1 MKDDRSYSH
10 HEECPNPK
18 CDSSDGFAVYSGHSG
33 TIGTCFVCGHSAR
46 VDAPSADTKNNKGR
60 VVFSDQITG
69 LRKVPHTHRGI
80 SKDTLEAYGWF
91 AVDKKSYFPYFDKT
105 QALIGFK
112 VRDGSIPKNEDYHFT
127 ILGKITD
134 DFYGTKSS
142 NNRRLLVTTGEYDA
156 MAAHEILGGK
166 SFTCVSSPNGD
177 RATVKVFEK
186 NIKYLDS
193 FDDVYLCFDSDESGK
208 ETTKKVL
215 ALYPRAKVVVLD
227 RFKDVNEVL
236 LAKEFKYFTDLAWA
250 AQRQRPEF
258 LKDGMEAALAT
269 YNRHKIDFVATG
281 NTALDKAMNGG
292 FRAGEYIVVMG
303 TTGTGK
309 TSLSNGIISSYI
321 KQGKKVLM
329 CATEE
334 GIGTVM
340 ENLAQAL
347 YGIDPSDLDTIAEA
361 EAIYETFREQVIF
374 LEPIERFSDEDF
386 YINVRA
392 AVIEHHIDLFVVDT
406 ISNDMETEF
415 SEIASRC
422 RTINKLV
429 RSLNFACMLVTHM
442 NRAVQGLDK
451 EGNEPIPSI
460 IGAIG
465 TGSIERLAHYFLAL
479 RRVNQ
484 GGTELHILK
493 ARGAKKCRAGDN
505 FTIKFNP
512 THRTYCDILEFS
524 RESYADTGT
533 SVHSDSVGDSVRVR
547 DTASTEGE
555 INGNIN
561 CPDTS
566 NSGSYLCDYTS
577 PSPCVHNIF
586 PVPDVS
592 NIQGEVNGDLECA
605 DDSPSVL
612 VDSEIRDSPSLLCGG
627 ESYKFFPPKPE
638 SVDLTTAQQAFI
650 DLLRKEGEF
659 VALRGLSSDEFP
671 LTLPEG
677 NTPAT
682 WTPQQVRALLPPWGK
697 SEHGKYQAVG
707 EEHRTR
713 GREWAFEVGKSKD
726 GYPLL
731 VRRGYV
737 KAASKL
743 MMDEAYKTTLVKRT
757 GDWVNDKHNWDYFNH
772 LANTTDGGL
781 DAATKGEE
789 VPVGTRELRQPVR
802 DELPPTE
809 PPNATQPERDIQGS
823 QDREIQAGLPTNG
836 LGNRDESRDG
846 LSLEGEDIPNPQPKP
861 KPKKKVSAG
870 ADETERANQRKRW
883 TEPRRVVPEV
893 PDSVPSIQPI
903 ATKSTHRRTF

>member
-1 MKDDRSYSH
+1 V
-10 HEECPNPK
+10 CP
-18 CDSSDGFAVYSGHSG
+18 SSNAFAVYTGHDG
-33 TIGTCFVCGHSAR
+33 TIGTCFSCGHSE
-46 VDAPSADTKNNKGR
+46 KLEEIQINKVSKMVEFREPEGKR
-60 VVFSDQITG
+60 EVRSQ
-69 LRKVPHTHRGI
+69 RGI
-80 SKDTLEAYGWF
+80 SEETLESYGWYHIGRK
-91 AVDKKSYFPYFDKT
+91 AYFPFYNQSQELVGYKT
-105 QALIGFK
+105 RNG
-112 VRDGSIPKNEDYHFT
+112 DIPKTEDGHFG
-127 ILGKITD
+127 ILGKITNN
-134 DFYGTKSS
+134 FFGTKSS
-142 NNRRLLVTTGEYDA
+142 NNRRLLVTTGEWDA
-156 MAAHEILGGK
+156 MAAHEMLHGK
-166 SFTCVSSPNGD
+166 SFTCVSVPNGD
-177 RATVKVFEK
+177 RAAVKVFEK
-186 NIKYLDS
+186 NIKLLDA
-193 FDDVYLCFDSDESGK
+193 FEEVYLCFDSDESGK
-208 ETTKKVL
+208 EATAKVV

-227 RFKDVNEVL
+227 RYKDAGECL
-236 LAKEFKYFTDLAWA
+236 LAKEFKYFTDLVWA

-329 CATEE
+329 SATEE

-406 ISNDMETEF
+406 ISNDMETEV

-460 IGAIG
+460 VGAFG
-465 TGSIERLAHYFLAL
+465 TSSVERLTHYFLAL

-524 RESYADTGT
+524 RESYADIGNG
-533 SVHSDSVGDSVRVR
+533 VHADSVGDSVRVR
-547 DTASTEGE
+547 DTANDEGGIDAYPDTDDSIPILSVLPTVPSSSSTQGE
-555 INGNIN
+555 INGDIQR
-561 CPDTS
+561 PADS
-566 NSGSYLCDYTS
+566 DIVL
-577 PSPCVHNIF
+577 
-586 PVPDVS
+586 PVA
-592 NIQGEVNGDLECA
+592 EVC
-605 DDSPSVL
+605 
-612 VDSEIRDSPSLLCGG
+612 DSPSLLCGS

-682 WTPQQVRALLPPWGK
+682 WTPQQVRDLLPPWGK
-697 SEHGKYQAVG
+697 SAHGKYQAVG

-757 GDWVNDKHNWDYFNH
+757 GDWVNDRHNWDYFNH
-772 LANTTDGGL
+772 LANTIDGGL
-781 DAATKGEE
+781 DAATKGNE
-789 VPVGTRELRQPVR
+789 VRVGREQLPLNLR
-802 DELPPTE
+802 DGLPQAEPT
-809 PPNATQPERDIQGS
+809 NATQPEPNIQGS
-823 QDREIQAGLPTNG
+823 QDGEIQAGLPDRG
-836 LGNRDESRDG
+836 VGNRDESGDG
-846 LSLEGEDIPNPQPKP
+846 FNLERENIPHPQPKP
-861 KPKKKVSAG
+861 QPKKKVPAS
-870 ADETERANQRKRW
+870 ADEAERANQRKRW
-883 TEPRRVVPEV
+883 AEPRRVVPEV
-893 PDSVPSIQPI
+893 PNPVPSLEPI
-903 ATKSTHRRTF
+903 ATKSTNRRDW

>member
-1 MKDDRSYSH
+1 MDDRKFSH
-10 HEECPNPK
+10 HEECPK
-18 CDSSDGFAVYSGHSG
+18 CDSSDGFAVYSGKSG
-33 TIGTCFVCGHSAR
+33 SVGTCFVCGHSAR
-46 VDAPSADTKNNKGR
+46 VDAPSADTKKIKVGA
-60 VVFSDQITG
+60 VLFSDTITG
-69 LRKVPHTHRGI
+69 ERKVPRSQRGI
-80 SKDTLEAYGWF
+80 SAETLESYGWYHIGRK
-91 AVDKKSYFPYFDKT
+91 AYFPFYNQSQELVGYKTRNGDIPKT
-105 QALIGFK
+105 Q
-112 VRDGSIPKNEDYHFT
+112 DGHFG

-134 DFYGTKSS
+134 NFFGTKSA
-142 NNRRLLVTTGEYDA
+142 NNKRLLVTTGEWDA
-156 MAAHEILGGK
+156 MAAHEMLHGK
-166 SFTCVSSPNGD
+166 YFTCVSVPNGD
-177 RATVKVFEK
+177 RAAVKVFEK
-186 NIKYLDS
+186 NIRLLDA
-193 FDDVYLCFDSDESGK
+193 FEEVYLCFDSDESGK
-208 ETTKKVL
+208 EATAKVV

-227 RFKDVNEVL
+227 RYKDAGECL
-236 LAKEFKYFTDLAWA
+236 LAKDTKYFTDLVWA

-321 KQGKKVLM
+321 KQGKTVLM
-329 CATEE
+329 SATEE
-334 GIGTVM
+334 GMGTVM

-347 YGIDPSDLDTIAEA
+347 YGVDPSDLDTIAEA

-386 YINVRA
+386 YTNVRA

-479 RRVNQ
+479 RRVHP

-512 THRTYCDILEFS
+512 THRTYCDILEFYK
-524 RESYADTGT
+524 EPYVDIGND
-533 SVHSDSVGDSVRVR
+533 VHSDSVGDSVRVR
-547 DTASTEGE
+547 DSANDEGG
-555 INGNIN
+555 IDGN
-561 CPDTS
+561 
-566 NSGSYLCDYTS
+566 
-577 PSPCVHNIF
+577 
-586 PVPDVS
+586 
-592 NIQGEVNGDLECA
+592 LECA
-605 DDSPSVL
+605 DDSPSVR

-682 WTPQQVRALLPPWGK
+682 WTPQQVRDLLPPWGK

-713 GREWAFEVGKSKD
+713 GREWAFEVGRSKD

-757 GDWVNDKHNWDYFNH
+757 QGWIDDRHNWDYFNH
-772 LANTTDGGL
+772 SSDPAGGGL
-781 DAATKGEE
+781 DATTKGEE
-789 VPVGTRELRQPVR
+789 VPVGTGELRQPVR
-802 DELPPTE
+802 DELPQVE
-809 PPNATQPERDIQGS
+809 PPTTAEPEPNIQGS
-823 QDREIQAGLPTNG
+823 QDGELQAGLPTNG

-846 LSLEGEDIPNPQPKP
+846 FNLEGENIPHPQPKP
-861 KPKKKVSAG
+861 QPKKKIPAS
-870 ADETERANQRKRW
+870 ADEAERANQRKRW

-893 PDSVPSIQPI
+893 PNPVPSLEPI
-903 ATKSTHRRTF
+903 ATKSTNRRDW

>member
-1 MKDDRSYSH
+1 MKDDRTYSH
-10 HEECPNPK
+10 HEECPK

-80 SKDTLEAYGWF
+80 SQDTLEAYGWF
-91 AVDKKSYFPYFDKT
+91 AVDKKAYFPYFDKT

-193 FDDVYLCFDSDESGK
+193 FEDVYLCFDSDESGK

-236 LAKEFKYFTDLAWA
+236 LAKEFKYFTDLVWA

-329 CATEE
+329 SATEE

-386 YINVRA
+386 YTNVRA

-406 ISNDMETEF
+406 ISNDMETEV

-460 IGAIG
+460 VGAFG
-465 TGSIERLAHYFLAL
+465 TSSVERLTHYFLAL

-524 RESYADTGT
+524 REPYADIGT
-533 SVHSDSVGDSVRVR
+533 SVHSDGVGDSVRVR

-555 INGNIN
+555 IDGN
-561 CPDTS
+561 
-566 NSGSYLCDYTS
+566 
-577 PSPCVHNIF
+577 
-586 PVPDVS
+586 
-592 NIQGEVNGDLECA
+592 LECA

-612 VDSEIRDSPSLLCGG
+612 VDSEIPDSPSLLCGG

-682 WTPQQVRALLPPWGK
+682 WTPQQVRDLLPPWGK

-731 VRRGYV
+731 VRRGYA

-757 GDWVNDKHNWDYFNH
+757 QGWIDDRHNWDYFNH
-772 LANTTDGGL
+772 SSDSAGGGL
-781 DAATKGEE
+781 DATTKGEE
-789 VPVGTRELRQPVR
+789 VPVGTGELRQPVR

-809 PPNATQPERDIQGS
+809 PPTTAEPERDIQGS
-823 QDREIQAGLPTNG
+823 QDGELQAGLPTNG
-836 LGNRDESRDG
+836 LGNRDESSDG
-846 LSLEGEDIPNPQPKP
+846 LSLEGENIPHPQPKP

-883 TEPRRVVPEV
+883 AEPRRVVPEV
-893 PDSVPSIQPI
+893 PDSVPSLEPI
-903 ATKSTHRRTF
+903 ATKSTYRRTF

>member
-1 MKDDRSYSH
+1 MKDDRTYSH

-156 MAAHEILGGK
+156 MAAHEIFGGK

-193 FDDVYLCFDSDESGK
+193 FEDVYLCFDSDESGK

-321 KQGKKVLM
+321 KQGKQVLM
-329 CATEE
+329 SATEE

-479 RRVNQ
+479 RRVNP

-512 THRTYCDILEFS
+512 THRTYCDKLEFYK
-524 RESYADTGT
+524 EPYVDIGNG
-533 SVHSDSVGDSVRVR
+533 VHADSVGDSVRVR
-547 DTASTEGE
+547 DSANDEGG
-555 INGNIN
+555 IDGN
-561 CPDTS
+561 S
-566 NSGSYLCDYTS
+566 N
-577 PSPCVHNIF
+577 
-586 PVPDVS
+586 
-592 NIQGEVNGDLECA
+592 LERP
-605 DDSPSVL
+605 DDSPSVR
-612 VDSEIRDSPSLLCGG
+612 VDTEVCDSTNLLCGG

-757 GDWVNDKHNWDYFNH
+757 QGWIDDRHNWDYFNH
-772 LANTTDGGL
+772 SSDPAGGRL
-781 DAATKGEE
+781 DATTKGEE
-789 VPVGTRELRQPVR
+789 MPVGTGELRQPVR
-802 DELPPTE
+802 DELPRVE
-809 PPNATQPERDIQGS
+809 PPNATQPEPNIQGS
-823 QDREIQAGLPTNG
+823 QDGELQTGLPTG
-836 LGNRDESRDG
+836 GVGNRDESRDG
-846 LSLEGEDIPNPQPKP
+846 LNLEGENIPHPQPKP
-861 KPKKKVSAG
+861 QPKKKVPAS
-870 ADETERANQRKRW
+870 ADEAERANQRKRW

-893 PDSVPSIQPI
+893 PNPVPSLEPI
-903 ATKSTHRRTF
+903 ATKSTNRRDW